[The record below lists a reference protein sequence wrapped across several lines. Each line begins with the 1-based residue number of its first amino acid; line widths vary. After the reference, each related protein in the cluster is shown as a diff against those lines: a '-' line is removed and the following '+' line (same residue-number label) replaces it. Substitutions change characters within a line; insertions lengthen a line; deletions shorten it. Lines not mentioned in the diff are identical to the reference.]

1 MATGGST
8 SREHLLKSSRS
19 ARPDNTRLATIG
31 GLEKK
36 RESLMTWS
44 ARPRLVLYKVMASI
58 PTEASL
64 TLSWPA
70 STCST
75 GHPSPPGSKLWIL
88 FYLTAPSTGDRRDV
102 Y

>member
-8 SREHLLKSSRS
+8 SHERLLKSSRS
-19 ARPDNTRLATIG
+19 ARPNNTRLAKVG

-36 RESLMTWS
+36 RETLMTWS
-44 ARPRLVLYKVMASI
+44 ACPRLVLYKVMASI

-75 GHPSPPGSKLWIL
+75 GHPSPPGPQL
-88 FYLTAPSTGDRRDV
+88 
-102 Y
+102 